1 MLALSKEYENMVSKG
16 HENAVQDVGD
26 LVVQLRSVSKHYGE
40 TVAVA
45 DVSLNARR
53 GELVCLLGPSGCG
66 KTTTLR
72 MVAGFVEPTS
82 GTISINNIDMTHQ
95 PPYRRDTGM
104 VFQSYA
110 LFPHMTVA
118 ENIAFGLENLK
129 WPRAERESRVK
140 EMLKLVEL
148 SHLAQRLPS
157 QLSGGQQQ
165 RIALARAL
173 AMRPAVLLLDEPFSN
188 LDAQLRVRMREELR
202 EVIRGVNVTTLFV
215 THDQEE
221 ALTMSDRIV
230 VMNAGQVEQVG
241 TPGEIYEAPA
251 TPFVAKFIG
260 WCSLLQGTVGSD
272 GTFTSTVGLRL
283 AGNWGVG
290 PGTAVI
296 RPEQIKLA
304 TDGADGQSLSGR
316 VVQSHYYGGA
326 TRLVLDVGGEQ
337 LTMQERFPFGRHPTP
352 GDLLSITI
360 NTNEIRILP
369 STPVKS

>member
-1 MLALSKEYENMVSKG
+1 MLALSERQENFVR
-16 HENAVQDVGD
+16 ETN
-26 LVVQLRSVSKHYGE
+26 LVVELRSLSKRYDE

-45 DVSLNARR
+45 NVSLSARR

-104 VFQSYA
+104 VFQSCA

-129 WPRAERESRVK
+129 WPRDKRQMRVE

-148 SHLAQRLPS
+148 PHLAQRLPR

-202 EVIRGVNVTTLFV
+202 EVVRSVNVTTLFV

-241 TPGEIYEAPA
+241 TPGEIYEEPS

-260 WCSLLQGTVGSD
+260 WCSLLKGSVGTD
-272 GTFTSTVGLRL
+272 GAFTSRSGLRL
-283 AGNWGVG
+283 VGDWRIG

-296 RPEQIKLA
+296 RPEQIKLS
-304 TDGADGQSLSGR
+304 TDGAAGPSLQAR
-316 VVQSHYYGGA
+316 VLQSHYYGGA
-326 TRLVLDVGGEQ
+326 TRIALDVNGEQ
-337 LTMQERFPFGRHPTP
+337 LTMQERFPFGRHPKP
-352 GDLLSITI
+352 GDVLSVTI
-360 NTNEIRILP
+360 DPNDLRIIP
-369 STPVKS
+369 ADKDHP

>member
-1 MLALSKEYENMVSKG
+1 MLALSKE
-16 HENAVQDVGD
+16 HENTVQEAGD
-26 LVVQLRSVSKHYGE
+26 FVVELRSVSKHFGE
-40 TVAVA
+40 SVAVA
-45 DVSLNARR
+45 NVSLGVRP

-82 GTISINNIDMTHQ
+82 GTVKINNIDMTHL

-129 WPRAERESRVK
+129 WPRAEREKRVS
-140 EMLKLVEL
+140 EMLRLVEL
-148 SHLAQRLPS
+148 PHLAQRLPS

-202 EVIRGVNVTTLFV
+202 EVIRGVDVTTLFV

-260 WCSLLQGTVGSD
+260 WCSLLNGTVDAG
-272 GTFTSTVGLRL
+272 GTFTSGAGLRL
-283 AGNWGVG
+283 NGKWSCG
-290 PGTAVI
+290 PATAVI
-296 RPEQIKLA
+296 RPEQIKLSS
-304 TDGADGQSLSGR
+304 DGASGTVETAR
-316 VVQSHYYGGA
+316 VLQSHYYGGA
-326 TRLVLDVGGEQ
+326 TRLLLDVNGEE
-337 LTMQERFPFGRHPTP
+337 LTMQNRFQFGRQPSA
-352 GDLLSITI
+352 GDILSIVI
-360 NTNEIRILP
+360 CVEDIRVIP
-369 STPVKS
+369 ANPAHA